1 MSAAVK
7 KDTESGSV
15 LVLALLVTMV
25 ILAIGLTAMWLSSS
39 SMKMSGNI
47 ARRQEAL
54 YAAEAG
60 LDYARYVLKNTAD
73 WAPLM
78 LGCGGTKDD
87 VQLNNKGRGV
97 VLCANKNTY
106 PLEDVSLVKEPGHK
120 TKIDSPQT
128 NKRAK
133 WMARLQYT
141 VFVRND
147 EAEMLEKGLAMTDDK
162 DWRVVL
168 RAEGT
173 GRDQLSFFAI
183 EAVVSR
189 ASASLDEDEY
199 SQLGGSAQNQNSEEG
214 VVPLTKVKSP

>member
-1 MSAAVK
+1 MTDSHEPHMA

-60 LDYARYVLKNTAD
+60 LDYARYVLKNTSD
-73 WAPLM
+73 WGPL
-78 LGCGGTKDD
+78 LAGCGGSKDD
-87 VQLNNKGRGV
+87 TTGRGA
-97 VLCANKNTY
+97 VLCSQKNTL
-106 PLEDVSLVKEPGHK
+106 PLQDVSLFNEPGST

-133 WMARLQYT
+133 WMAKLNYT
-141 VFVRND
+141 VFIRND
-147 EAEMLEKGLAMTDDK
+147 EAEMVEKGIGRNDDS

>member
-1 MSAAVK
+1 MTDNVPHKARDA
-7 KDTESGSV
+7 ESGSV

-60 LDYARYVLKNTAD
+60 LDYARYVLKNTSD
-73 WAPLM
+73 WGPL
-78 LGCGGTKDD
+78 LAGCGGSKNDTT
-87 VQLNNKGRGV
+87 GRGA
-97 VLCANKNTY
+97 VLCSAKNTM
-106 PLEDVSLVKEPGHK
+106 PLQDVSLVYEPGST

-133 WMARLQYT
+133 WMAKLNYT
-141 VFVRND
+141 VFIRND
-147 EAEMLEKGLAMTDDK
+147 EAEMVENSSIGRNDDS

-168 RAEGT
+168 RSEGT

-199 SQLGGSAQNQNSEEG
+199 SQMGGSAQNQNSQEG
-214 VVPLTKVKSP
+214 VVPLSKVAP

>member
-1 MSAAVK
+1 MTCAVPNN
-7 KDTESGSV
+7 KDSESGSV

-39 SMKMSGNI
+39 GMKMSGNI

-60 LDYARYVLKNTAD
+60 LDYARYVLKTTAD
-73 WAPLM
+73 WGPL
-78 LGCGGTKDD
+78 LAGCGGSKNEP
-87 VQLNNKGRGV
+87 LGRGA
-97 VLCANKNTY
+97 VLCAQKNTL
-106 PLEDVSLVKEPGHK
+106 PLQDVSLFKEPGHL
-120 TKIDSPQT
+120 TKIDSPET

-133 WMARLQYT
+133 WMAKLQYT
-141 VFVRND
+141 VYVRND
-147 EAEMLEKGLAMTDDK
+147 EAEMVEKAGFPKGSRNSDG

-214 VVPLTKVKSP
+214 VVPLTKIP

>member
-1 MSAAVK
+1 MTAAAPNK
-7 KDTESGSV
+7 NSESGSV

-39 SMKMSGNI
+39 GMKMSGNI

-73 WAPLM
+73 WGPL
-78 LGCGGTKDD
+78 LAGCGGTKDD
-87 VQLNNKGRGV
+87 LPGRGA
-97 VLCANKNTY
+97 VLCGSKMTL
-106 PLEDVSLVKEPGHK
+106 PLQDVSLVNQPGH
-120 TKIDSPQT
+120 TTNIDSPET

-133 WMARLQYT
+133 WMAKLQYT

-147 EAEMLEKGLAMTDDK
+147 EAEMKEKGILLNNDK

-168 RAEGT
+168 RAEGI
-173 GRDQLSFFAI
+173 GRDHLSFFAI

-199 SQLGGSAQNQNSEEG
+199 SQLGGSAQNQNSQEG
-214 VVPLTKVKSP
+214 VVPLTKLP